1 MGECSTNDEDS
12 ANSGQMPG
20 RKFVHERSQMVI
32 PIQIWGHALRI
43 WLAAVAALYVAFWL
57 QLGGASS
64 AAVTVAI
71 LAQPTRGAALAKALN
86 RIAATLIGAAMSV
99 VIAGLFPGE
108 RVGLLAAFILWMCVC
123 VFVASYFR
131 GFRAYA
137 AVLAGYT
144 VGIIT
149 VVNIDAPQ
157 TVFTTMTDRV
167 AAITIGILCVT
178 LINDLFGSPPVWP
191 GLERTIMQVWRD
203 VRYYARNALEGAEED
218 VERAGM
224 LFAAISGLRDEV
236 DIVAHDMA
244 DGRHRAGGARSAM
257 LALVEI
263 VQQVRLVNLLERDDP
278 LAVTI
283 RHQCLAALDGNRQDA
298 LAFLAT
304 LRDDELSRP
313 DATVAAIGQIQQ
325 ALRWVES
332 VTQFENGLT
341 SLREG
346 TGPARDVR
354 LPHRKEF
361 FFALQ
366 NAVRIG
372 TALSAGALFFV
383 FAGWPASALA
393 LTITA
398 NLCALSTTMPDP
410 SKAAVATMV
419 SFALA
424 AVSADIVHFYLLT
437 DSQDFVRLAIAIAPV
452 MIVGSLF
459 SVNPKIAGIGT
470 MMNVIFFFLL
480 APSNPQSFNALT
492 FFSQCMFVA
501 FAIGVVFLAFRV
513 LWPVSELDKQRA
525 VVRATKETL
534 AASVTGKKYSL
545 PALSITLASRVA
557 DYVAAATNKHRPHA
571 EMLKGLLATNELS
584 LASAA
589 AYADL
594 EQGSDDPAI
603 RARLGPLQRALQSG
617 NSRRLYAGARSIL
630 RRMQEGKAGLQEA
643 LLAAV
648 TDLWSAGLVL
658 EHERHRIRH
667 FDGRGF
673 ITGGEGR

>member
-1 MGECSTNDEDS
+1 MFQKRGTS
-12 ANSGQMPG
+12 ANAVRIPG
-20 RKFVHERSQMVI
+20 RRFVHERSQMVI
-32 PIQIWGHALRI
+32 PLHIWGHALRI

-71 LAQPTRGAALAKALN
+71 LAQPTRGAALAKAVN
-86 RIAATLIGAAMSV
+86 RIAATFIGATMSI

-108 RVGLLAAFILWMCVC
+108 RVGLLGAFILWMCVC
-123 VFVASYFR
+123 VFIASYFR

-137 AVLAGYT
+137 AVLSGYT

-157 TVFTTMTDRV
+157 KVFATMTDRV

-191 GLERTIMQVWRD
+191 GLERRITQTWHD
-203 VRYYARNALEGAEED
+203 VRDYARGVLGGARDD

-224 LFAAISGLRDEV
+224 LFAAIVGLRDEV

-263 VQQVRLVNLLERDDP
+263 VQQVRLLNLLKRGDP

-283 RHQCLAALDGNRQDA
+283 RDQCLAALDGNRSEA
-298 LAFLAT
+298 LAFLAR

-325 ALRWVES
+325 AFRCVES
-332 VTQFENGLT
+332 MSQLEDGLL

-346 TGPARDVR
+346 SEPARDVR

-366 NAVRIG
+366 NAIRIG
-372 TALSAGALFFV
+372 IALSAGALFLV
-383 FAGWPASALA
+383 LAGWPASALA

-398 NLCALSTTMPDP
+398 IVCALSTTMPDP
-410 SKAAVATMV
+410 SKVAAVAMA

-424 AVSADIVHFYLLT
+424 ALSADIVHFYLLT
-437 DSQDFVRLAIAIAPV
+437 DSQDFIRLAIAIAPM
-452 MIVGSLF
+452 MIFGCLF
-459 SVNPKIAGIGT
+459 SVNPKIAGIGL
-470 MMNVIFFFLL
+470 MMNVIFLFLL
-480 APSNPQSFNALT
+480 APSNPQTFNALT

-501 FAIGVVFLAFRV
+501 FAIGVLFLASRLV
-513 LWPVSELDKQRA
+513 WPVLGLDKQWA
-525 VVRATKETL
+525 VVRATEETL
-534 AASVTGKKYSL
+534 AASVTGRKYSR
-545 PALSITLASRVA
+545 PALSIALASRIS
-557 DYVAAATNKHRPHA
+557 DYVAAATDKHGSHP
-571 EMLKGLLATNELS
+571 EVLKGLLAANDLS

-589 AYADL
+589 AYAHL
-594 EQGSDDPAI
+594 EEISDDPANCS
-603 RARLGPLQRALQSG
+603 RLGPLQRALQSG

-630 RRMQEGKAGLQEA
+630 RRMQEVKAGLHEA
-643 LLAAV
+643 QLAAV
-648 TDLWSAGLVL
+648 TDLSSAGLVL
-658 EHERHRIRH
+658 ERERRRIRH
-667 FDGRGF
+667 FTDQGF
-673 ITGGEGR
+673 INKEKGR